1 MEKKI
6 NILHLLSWFPTP
18 DDPNSGNFCL
28 KHIRSVSNDV
38 NSVILS
44 AFIDGKATSE
54 REIETIPHENFV
66 HILIHLKDAGSRW
79 RNRIRLFKAYNIGYQ
94 YIKKNHFTP
103 DLIHQ
108 HVTLPVG
115 RMAWYWKKRFRIP
128 YVLTEHWTIYQPQN
142 REMMTWRNRA
152 VIRRIANNAAAIL
165 PVSEDLQHNM
175 ERYGI
180 RAPYFVV
187 PNVVDTQLFRPA
199 GERSDGRKHI
209 LHISTLRDEAKNFS
223 GILRV
228 IKQLAQQRQDFVL
241 DVVHDYPK
249 PEFERFVH
257 ENALAD
263 FVVFHGKKTEA
274 EIVEYYQRADFFL
287 LFSNFEN
294 LPCVIIESYACGL
307 PVVTT
312 DVGGIREIANDQRG
326 RVQAAHDEKQLLDNV
341 NFMLDHCGEFNRKD
355 IREYAERNFAVE
367 VIGKQILRAYDF
379 ALGATH

>member
-1 MEKKI
+1 MEKKL

-44 AFIDGKATSE
+44 AYIDEKMTAE
-54 REIETIPHENFV
+54 RQIETISHENFTHV
-66 HILIHLKDAGSRW
+66 LIHLRGTGSKW
-79 RNRIRLFKAYNIGYQ
+79 RNHIRLFRAYNFGFQ
-94 YIKKNHFTP
+94 YITKNYFTP

-115 RMAWYWKKRFRIP
+115 RMAWFWKKRHHIP

-142 REMMTWRNRA
+142 EELMTWRNRTI
-152 VIRRIANNAAAIL
+152 IRTIANNAAAIL
-165 PVSEDLQHNM
+165 PVSHDLQRNM

-180 RAPYFVV
+180 HAPFFVV
-187 PNVVDTQLFRPA
+187 PNVVDTELFRPG
-199 GERSDGRKHI
+199 GERADSRKHI

-249 PEFERFVH
+249 PEFEQFVH
-257 ENALAD
+257 ENGLND

-274 EIVEYYQRADFFL
+274 EIVEYYRQADFFL

-312 DVGGIREIANDQRG
+312 DVGGIREIANDERG
-326 RVQAAHDEKQLLDNV
+326 RVQAAADEAQLLTNV
-341 NFMLDHCGEFNRKD
+341 NFMLDHCNDFDRKA

-367 VIGKQILRAYDF
+367 VIGAQILRVYRS
-379 ALGATH
+379 LRH